1 MVTRQCLGNGSWG
14 SISGIQNCYSIEF
27 SALLGSTIDLK
38 NFYFGYDDSN
48 DVYDQSQ
55 SYTLLD
61 SLSVSRELRSLT
73 NSSNPIA
80 PTDLNVANDI
90 IRAIIRYVLCVL
102 SYIVT
107 LYAILY
113 GTVPSYTKPVLI
125 I

>member
-1 MVTRQCLGNGSWG
+1 MGNGSWG